1 MNKHKITVSKIIDII
16 YSFVEKNPND
26 FKEEEV
32 DFLTQIEAEILDIR
46 NLLLFTK
53 KDADDLLLSKINDAL
68 NDMKQLLRIIEEL
81 DTSYI
86 CKPVNGLVIHRDRL
100 NFQKILDIMKN
111 KYKK

>member
-1 MNKHKITVSKIIDII
+1 MNNNKFSVSKIIDII
-16 YSFVEKNPND
+16 YSFVEKNPNN

-53 KDADDLLLSKINDAL
+53 KDADDSLIIQINDCL
-68 NDMKQLLRIIEEL
+68 NDMKQLLWIIEVL

-100 NFQKILDIMKN
+100 KLQKILDIMKN